1 MLAHGGTGMALL
13 RHKGETQ
20 TNYSV
25 CRVFV
30 CVIFYN

>member
-13 RHKGETQ
+13 RHKGETL

-30 CVIFYN
+30 CDFIIK

>member
-13 RHKGETQ
+13 RHYKGETL

-30 CVIFYN
+30 CVIL